1 MRKKT
6 LFEALSSGTNETP
19 RSVVTE
25 MDPLAD
31 QCAKDVAPES
41 KESDKSFTV
50 LVSSDISHEIARRTI
65 DTSDFASSVN
75 GGHRLSLTSKSGLLL
90 GLASA
95 IGVSAY
101 LSGCR
106 TRQTL

>member
-1 MRKKT
+1 MD
-6 LFEALSSGTNETP
+6 SDTNETT
-19 RSVVTE
+19 RSVASE
-25 MDPLAD
+25 MDPLAE

-41 KESDKSFTV
+41 KESDKSLTV
-50 LVSSDISHEIARRTI
+50 LVSSNISHEIARRTI
-65 DTSDFASSVN
+65 DASDFASSVN